1 MATRK
6 ASHEE
11 KGKKRHGPFH
21 EWLQARILA
30 VGLGGPAGLATAMN
44 EAGHS
49 ADRRNC
55 WRWATGKRLPDRQ
68 AWPALAEALQVP
80 LDQLALR
87 VFGVTPMGGEE

>member
-1 MATRK
+1 MHA
-6 ASHEE
+6 
-11 KGKKRHGPFH
+11 PFH

-30 VGLGGPAGLATAMN
+30 VGLGGPAGLATAMK
-44 EAGHS
+44 ELGHG

-68 AWPALAEALQVP
+68 AWPALAQALHVP

-87 VFGVTPMGGEE
+87 VIGVTPFGGEE